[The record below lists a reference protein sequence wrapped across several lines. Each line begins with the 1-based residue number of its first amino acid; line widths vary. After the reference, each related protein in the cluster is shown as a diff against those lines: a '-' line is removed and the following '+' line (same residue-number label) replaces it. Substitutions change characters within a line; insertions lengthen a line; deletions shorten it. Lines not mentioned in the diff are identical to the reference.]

1 MISSNNQQQYISVSE
16 YANMVGK
23 STQTIYNRI
32 KDGTVK
38 YITFSRGKYK
48 GILIKNPDYNG

>member
-1 MISSNNQQQYISVSE
+1 MNENNCEWVSVSE
-16 YANMVGK
+16 YADMVGK

-32 KDGTVK
+32 KDGAVK

-48 GILIKNPDYNG
+48 GILIKNPNYNG